1 MKTVGYRI
9 MELREKYNIDKT
21 EFAKRIGVDKSTIT
35 RYEDGDRQP
44 TLDVLLK
51 IKQVFGVS
59 LDWLAGF
66 DTDENVEYGEVITN
80 CIKANISPS
89 NLNDAVEFIKKQRG

>member
-1 MKTVGYRI
+1 MKSVGERI
-9 MELREKYNIDKT
+9 MELRERYSIDKT

-51 IKQVFGVS
+51 IKQRFGVS

-66 DTDENVEYGEVITN
+66 ETDEIVEYGEIISDCVN
-80 CIKANISPS
+80 SNISPA
-89 NLNDAVEFIKKQRG
+89 NLNDAVEFIKKQRE